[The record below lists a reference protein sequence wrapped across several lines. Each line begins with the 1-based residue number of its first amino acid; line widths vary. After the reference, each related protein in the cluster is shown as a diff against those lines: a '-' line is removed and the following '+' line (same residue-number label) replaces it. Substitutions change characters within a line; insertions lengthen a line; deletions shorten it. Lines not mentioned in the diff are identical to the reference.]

1 MTKAQTTVEWLMEN
15 IDIDFNPET
24 NTISMKKD
32 IWEKALAIEKEQ
44 KKHAYAKCYTPF
56 SFGRIGDLNQDF
68 EKYYK
73 ETYEN
78 N

>member
-1 MTKAQTTVEWLMEN
+1 MKKKQTAVEWLADQLSINDRARYNGMIEQA
-15 IDIDFNPET
+15 EV
-24 NTISMKKD
+24 M
-32 IWEKALAIEKEQ
+32 EKEQ

-68 EKYYK
+68 TKYYE

-78 N
+78 S